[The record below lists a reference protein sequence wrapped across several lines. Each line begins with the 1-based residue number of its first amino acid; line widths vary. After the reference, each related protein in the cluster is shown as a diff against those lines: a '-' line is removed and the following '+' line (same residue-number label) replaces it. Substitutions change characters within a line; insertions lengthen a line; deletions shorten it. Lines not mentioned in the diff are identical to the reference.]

1 MSVRAG
7 AGASAE
13 SSPQAKASTM
23 IAVYAR
29 ATGLTARLNSLL
41 AWAGRPA
48 TPALAFVRLATLAA
62 QSTTILYSDLP
73 AKSSQ
78 FSLTRPTKLDDR
90 QNHLRDVAEP
100 SRLTVVCYRA
110 IMTKRQHCRPCPT
123 YDPHHLVTMEP
134 IPWQLSCS
142 SKKYPCSSQSTL

>member
-1 MSVRAG
+1 MRAG

-62 QSTTILYSDLP
+62 QSTTILYSD
-73 AKSSQ
+73 
-78 FSLTRPTKLDDR
+78 
-90 QNHLRDVAEP
+90 
-100 SRLTVVCYRA
+100 
-110 IMTKRQHCRPCPT
+110 
-123 YDPHHLVTMEP
+123 
-134 IPWQLSCS
+134 
-142 SKKYPCSSQSTL
+142 